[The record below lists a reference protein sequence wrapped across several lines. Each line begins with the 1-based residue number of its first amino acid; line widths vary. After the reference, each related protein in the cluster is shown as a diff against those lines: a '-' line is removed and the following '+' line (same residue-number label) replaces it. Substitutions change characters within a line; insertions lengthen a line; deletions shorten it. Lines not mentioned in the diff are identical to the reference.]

1 MKADEILALVS
12 LLEDPDQEIYE
23 QVKEKILS
31 LGLSAIPYISEYK
44 MDNPESDLIN
54 LRTDELKSEIQSI
67 GIEKELNQWL
77 DNNEDDLLEGVLLVA
92 KYQYPELNE
101 EEVRRELSKIRQDIW
116 LELSENLTAFEKINV
131 VNHILFEVY
140 GFAGNK
146 KNFHAPKNS
155 FINAV
160 LETKSGNPLSLSI
173 IYLITAQS
181 LDIPVYGINLPN
193 HFILAY
199 KDENHIIEE
208 LREFSPDIEHKEDVL
223 FYINPFGN
231 GSILH
236 KSQIDNFLKH
246 LKIEPEERHFKPCS
260 NKEIVRRLFN
270 NLVYAYQKLGYI
282 EKVDEVIK
290 IASVLKNPS

>member
-1 MKADEILALVS
+1 MTADEICALVS
-12 LLEDPDQEIYE
+12 LLEDPDTEIYN
-23 QVKEKILS
+23 QIKNKIVH
-31 LGLSAIPYISEYK
+31 LGPSAISYLSEYK
-44 MDNPESDLIN
+44 LDHPESDLIN
-54 LRTDELKSEIQSI
+54 QRVDELLSELQSK
-67 GIEKELNQWL
+67 GLEKQLNEWIDL
-77 DNNEDDLLEGVLLVA
+77 NEDDLLEGVLLVA
-92 KYQYPELNE
+92 KYQYPNLNE

-116 LELSENLTAFEKINV
+116 LELSENLTAFEKINII
-131 VNHILFEVY
+131 NHILFEVY

-181 LDIPVYGINLPN
+181 LDIPIYGINLPN

-199 KDENHIIEE
+199 KDENKIIEE
-208 LREFSPDIEHKEDVL
+208 LREFSPEIEHNEDVL

-236 KSQIDNFLKH
+236 KSQIDNFLQH
-246 LKIEPEERHFKPCS
+246 LKIKPEEHHFKACS

-290 IASVLKNPS
+290 IASVLKS

>member
-1 MKADEILALVS
+1 MTAHEISALIS
-12 LLEDPDQEIYE
+12 LLEDPDQEIYNH
-23 QVKEKILS
+23 VKEKVLL
-31 LGLSAIPYISEYK
+31 LGSTAISYLGEYK
-44 MDNPESDLIN
+44 LDHPESDLVN
-54 LRTDELKSEIQSI
+54 NRCDELLAELKSQ
-67 GIEKELNQWL
+67 GIERQLNEWL
-77 DNNEDDLLEGVLLVA
+77 DLNEEDLLEGVLLVA

-101 EEVRRELSKIRQDIW
+101 DEVRRELNKIRQDIW
-116 LELSENLTAFEKINV
+116 LELTENLTAFEKINV
-131 VNHILFEVY
+131 MNHILFEVY

-181 LDIPVYGINLPN
+181 LDIPIYGINLPN

-199 KDENHIIEE
+199 KDENKIIEE
-208 LREFSPDIEHKEDVL
+208 LREFSPEIEHKEDVL

-231 GSILH
+231 GAILN

-246 LKIEPEERHFKPCS
+246 LKVEPKERHFKPCS
-260 NKEIVRRLFN
+260 NKDIVKRLFN
-270 NLVYAYQKLGYI
+270 NLVYAYQKLGFN

-290 IASVLKNPS
+290 IASVLKS